1 MKIRIKVNQPPCAH
15 RILTL
20 KGRYLTLKGI
30 DLRRSRERY
39 TCDACGKP
47 VVRTL
52 NLSGDT
58 EHPALQFEILP
69 QLKIILMQ
77 ADRRPCR
84 LLHFAGSEKM
94 IEVGMGVENVADG
107 ESELVHFVENPLV
120 RPTGIDDDGLLRHW
134 IADD

>member
-52 NLSGDT
+52 KLSVPSKEESWKRPPT
-58 EHPALQFEILP
+58 T
-69 QLKIILMQ
+69 
-77 ADRRPCR
+77 RRR
-84 LLHFAGSEKM
+84 KYH
-94 IEVGMGVENVADG
+94 
-107 ESELVHFVENPLV
+107 
-120 RPTGIDDDGLLRHW
+120 
-134 IADD
+134 